1 MKNKL
6 SLLIYGIFFISF
18 FCGVIAFAQDPEISL
33 KFDAVSQLNE
43 GMKIDYRMA
52 FICEKYC
59 MKPDIYYEEEE
70 PIMPWE

>member
-1 MKNKL
+1 MKPTKDCPFVDQYDGEE
-6 SLLIYGIFFISF
+6 SL
-18 FCGVIAFAQDPEISL
+18 FCIECMYYKRSPEN
-33 KFDAVSQLNE
+33 DYNE

-70 PIMPWE
+70 PTMPWE